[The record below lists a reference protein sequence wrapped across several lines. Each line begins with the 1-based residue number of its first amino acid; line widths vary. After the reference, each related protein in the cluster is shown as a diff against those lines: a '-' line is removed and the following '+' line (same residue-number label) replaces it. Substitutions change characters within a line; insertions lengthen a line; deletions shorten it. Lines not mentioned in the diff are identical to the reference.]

1 MKNKLRKAIA
11 TRIPDTDSDFDSDK
25 DKKKSKD
32 KPKKK
37 KPVDWGDLWG
47 K

>member
-25 DKKKSKD
+25 DKKAKA